1 MSFKSQSNSNE
12 ELLIRALVDDIY
24 QIEEKINSIYD
35 QISKNNDQS
44 IIFKK
49 IEELKLY
56 RNNLIQKKIN
66 LNEQFLSEIKNN
78 SDEIEQKFNLIKE
91 IEDNITYMK
100 NELISNFNT
109 LSFQCIKLKK
119 IILSNKSSDFLSEKQ
134 INEIIFDSPSSS
146 SNSDIQKL
154 KREIEINKASE
165 SVIINNYNEI
175 NSKIAQIEE
184 NLKMLKEEKMT
195 IKYELINLISCKESL
210 ESIIKLN
217 ISQLNIHNKISV
229 EKSKNKSQEND
240 DEENSIKNNN
250 IWTKPSELFI
260 YELMV
265 IDSHKAAKNICEQLF
280 NVFNITVDEENPN
293 LISTVN
299 FRNKKKINK
308 SNYFK
313 TTTDENFNTYNNFK
327 YQNKSVNELTVVK
340 KNKNSYNDN
349 GNDNDNDNDFNDYN
363 SVYFKY
369 NYIRNINSNIL
380 NNSMFNKDII
390 TSFIQSEIDKF
401 MSGDIYSY
409 KTISEFLENL
419 SIMIISKFQYANII
433 ISADTLTIYLSYSF
447 KSLYYDSII
456 NSKLKFINKD
466 YKAIKKNYKNLIP
479 YLHAE
484 SAKLDTKYHEYK
496 SKTKIIEKQIKLIQK
511 EISNKIN
518 TKKPEK
524 VKLTQEEQDYIQICS
539 KANGLAKQKKNI
551 QKIIKEYEVKKNR
564 LTKENG
570 LMVNKLNDEIKNID
584 NEIVKLSI
592 DMKTQK
598 NKANKDID
606 EYKKMIN
613 EKYSIIQR
621 QLQIYKNKY
630 GSNLDIY
637 NRLINSINNT
647 IKHSH
652 TKQPL
657 IIINNNNNINN
668 KNIFSYDIKS
678 DLNYKDDN
686 KFETKDTNDYEKDLL
701 SLPNDNENDIDNEN
715 DNDNDNEIENENNN
729 ENENEN
735 ENVNND
741 MKNGLNDNVSND
753 KKDLFSLGIDISTID
768 NQNNKS
774 KDNSNISINNV
785 STNNQYENLSNVNI
799 RERNIKG
806 IRERRKASKALSN
819 VDCVYKNK
827 SSSEYMKHTNQTNI
841 KNMSHNKNKTFYNSS
856 VSGNLSTKKKYVKKT
871 KYKYANKNRN
881 ANNINST
888 SEKRY
893 DKYTKFFTNYH
904 KNDTDIDKILTYTN
918 ISNINAD
925 NKQAYKS
932 YSYINKSGEKP
943 KSSLTIKKE
952 KSNNFQNSI
961 TLKKLGLFSSKK
973 DREINNKIIIN
984 NNINNIN
991 NNNYN
996 NFLDNQKMKK
1006 LSNTLQS
1013 LKDTITQRG
1022 KMHYQIQH
1030 ISNNIETKN
1039 NDYFEKIKF
1048 LKKITF
1054 CYVRKH
1060 NNKYHKYNPLLNVS
1074 TELLCEPPYN
1084 FTPATISLSQIFNQI
1099 IINPINGELGQIE
1112 FNITD
1117 IENTVVS
1124 SKIKLIIEVHR
1135 NFRKYK
1141 ESTKYKSIEKFINSQ
1156 MMKHP
1161 QLTEDEIEKCAKN
1174 KNFNFSVIISDGRII
1189 ELIICSYEEFK
1200 KWING
1205 LAFLIKNKN
1214 EIIQSIKD
1222 NNNNININ
1230 TNDSGNENENENDDN
1245 DNDNDNDNDY

>member
-217 ISQLNIHNKISV
+217 INQLNIHNKISV

-240 DEENSIKNNN
+240 DEENSTRNNN

-349 GNDNDNDNDFNDYN
+349 GNDNDNDNGFNEYN

-433 ISADTLTIYLSYSF
+433 ISADTLTIYLSYNF

-668 KNIFSYDIKS
+668 RNIFSYDIKS

-961 TLKKLGLFSSKK
+961 TLKKMGLFSSKK

-1222 NNNNININ
+1222 NNNNINVN
-1230 TNDSGNENENENDDN
+1230 TNDSGNENENENENDDN
-1245 DNDNDNDNDY
+1245 ENDNDY

>member
-44 IIFKK
+44 DIIKK
-49 IEELKLY
+49 IEDLKLF

-66 LNEQFLSEIKNN
+66 LNESFLSEIKNN

-100 NELISNFNT
+100 NELISNFNI

-146 SNSDIQKL
+146 SNSDIKKL

-165 SVIINNYNEI
+165 SVIINNYNDI

-217 ISQLNIHNKISV
+217 INQLNIHNKINV
-229 EKSKNKSQEND
+229 EKSKNKSQEID
-240 DEENSIKNNN
+240 DEEYSLRNNN
-250 IWTKPSELFI
+250 KWTRPSELFN
-260 YELMV
+260 YELMT
-265 IDSHKAAKNICEQLF
+265 IDSHKAAKSICDQLF
-280 NVFNITVDEENPN
+280 NVFCITVDEENPN

-299 FRNKKKINK
+299 FRSKKKYNK
-308 SNYFK
+308 NNYYK
-313 TTTDENFNTYNNFK
+313 STDENFNTYNNFK
-327 YQNKSVNELTVVK
+327 SQNKSVNELTVIK
-340 KNKNSYNDN
+340 KNKNYNNDN
-349 GNDNDNDNDFNDYN
+349 VNNNDFNDYN

-369 NYIRNINSNIL
+369 NYIRNINNNIF
-380 NNSMFNKDII
+380 NNSMFNKDIV

-401 MSGDIYSY
+401 ITGDIYSY

-479 YLHAE
+479 YLYAE
-484 SAKLDTKYHEYK
+484 STKLDTKYHEYK

-511 EISNKIN
+511 EISNKIR

-524 VKLTQEEQDYIQICS
+524 VKLTQEEQNYIQICS
-539 KANGLAKQKKNI
+539 KANGLMKQKKNI

-564 LTKENG
+564 LTKENQ

-584 NEIVKLSI
+584 NEIVKLSL

-606 EYKKMIN
+606 GYKKMIN

-668 KNIFSYDIKS
+668 RNIFSCDFKT
-678 DLNYKDDN
+678 DLNFKDDN
-686 KFETKDTNDYEKDLL
+686 KFDTKDTNDNEKDLL
-701 SLPNDNENDIDNEN
+701 SFQN
-715 DNDNDNEIENENNN
+715 DNDNDNNDLKNEH
-729 ENENEN
+729 
-735 ENVNND
+735 NND
-741 MKNGLNDNVSND
+741 VSDDN
-753 KKDLFSLGIDISTID
+753 KDLFSLGIDISTID

-774 KDNSNISINNV
+774 KDNSNISINNI
-785 STNNQYENLSNVNI
+785 STNNQFNNLSNVNI

-806 IRERRKASKALSN
+806 IKERRKVSKALSN
-819 VDCVYKNK
+819 VDCVYKTNP
-827 SSSEYMKHTNQTNI
+827 SSEYMKHTNQTNI
-841 KNMSHNKNKTFYNSS
+841 KNISHNKNKTFYNSS
-856 VSGNLSTKKKYVKKT
+856 ISGNISTKKKYVKKS

-893 DKYTKFFTNYH
+893 DKYTKFFTNYN

-918 ISNINAD
+918 ISNINTE

-932 YSYINKSGEKP
+932 YSYINKSGEKS
-943 KSSLTIKKE
+943 KSSHTIKKE

-973 DREINNKIIIN
+973 ERDTNHKIIFN
-984 NNINNIN
+984 N
-991 NNNYN
+991 N

-1030 ISNNIETKN
+1030 INNNIETKN
-1039 NDYFEKIKF
+1039 NDFFEKIKF

-1054 CYVRKH
+1054 CYVRRH

-1074 TELLCEPPYN
+1074 SELLCEPPYN

-1141 ESTKYKSIEKFINSQ
+1141 ESTKYKSIERFINSQ

-1222 NNNNININ
+1222 NNNINVN
-1230 TNDSGNENENENDDN
+1230 LNVNDSDNENENEND
-1245 DNDNDNDNDY
+1245 Y

>member
-1 MSFKSQSNSNE
+1 
-12 ELLIRALVDDIY
+12 
-24 QIEEKINSIYD
+24 
-35 QISKNNDQS
+35 
-44 IIFKK
+44 
-49 IEELKLY
+49 
-56 RNNLIQKKIN
+56 
-66 LNEQFLSEIKNN
+66 
-78 SDEIEQKFNLIKE
+78 
-91 IEDNITYMK
+91 
-100 NELISNFNT
+100 
-109 LSFQCIKLKK
+109 
-119 IILSNKSSDFLSEKQ
+119 
-134 INEIIFDSPSSS
+134 
-146 SNSDIQKL
+146 
-154 KREIEINKASE
+154 
-165 SVIINNYNEI
+165 
-175 NSKIAQIEE
+175 
-184 NLKMLKEEKMT
+184 
-195 IKYELINLISCKESL
+195 
-210 ESIIKLN
+210 
-217 ISQLNIHNKISV
+217 
-229 EKSKNKSQEND
+229 
-240 DEENSIKNNN
+240 
-250 IWTKPSELFI
+250 
-260 YELMV
+260 
-265 IDSHKAAKNICEQLF
+265 
-280 NVFNITVDEENPN
+280 
-293 LISTVN
+293 
-299 FRNKKKINK
+299 
-308 SNYFK
+308 
-313 TTTDENFNTYNNFK
+313 
-327 YQNKSVNELTVVK
+327 
-340 KNKNSYNDN
+340 
-349 GNDNDNDNDFNDYN
+349 
-363 SVYFKY
+363 
-369 NYIRNINSNIL
+369 
-380 NNSMFNKDII
+380 MFNKDII

-401 MSGDIYSY
+401 ITGDIYSY

-479 YLHAE
+479 YLYAE
-484 SAKLDTKYHEYK
+484 STKLDTKYHEYK

-511 EISNKIN
+511 ELSNKIN

-524 VKLTQEEQDYIQICS
+524 AKLTQEEQNYIQICS
-539 KANGLAKQKKNI
+539 KANGLMKQKKNI

-564 LTKENG
+564 LTKENE
-570 LMVNKLNDEIKNID
+570 LMINKLNDEIKNID

-606 EYKKMIN
+606 VYKKMIN

-668 KNIFSYDIKS
+668 RNIFSYDIKS
-678 DLNYKDDN
+678 DLNFKDDN
-686 KFETKDTNDYEKDLL
+686 KFETKDTNDNEKDLL
-701 SLPNDNENDIDNEN
+701 SFPNDNENDK
-715 DNDNDNEIENENNN
+715 ENNN
-729 ENENEN
+729 DENDD
-735 ENVNND
+735 NVNND
-741 MKNGLNDNVSND
+741 NDMKNEINDDVSND
-753 KKDLFSLGIDISTID
+753 NKDLFSLGIDISTID

-774 KDNSNISINNV
+774 KDNSNISINNI
-785 STNNQYENLSNVNI
+785 SNNQFDNLSNVNI

-806 IRERRKASKALSN
+806 IKERRKVSKALSN
-819 VDCVYKNK
+819 VDCVYKTNP
-827 SSSEYMKHTNQTNI
+827 SSEYMKQTNQTNI

-856 VSGNLSTKKKYVKKT
+856 ISGNISTKKKYVKKS

-918 ISNINAD
+918 ISNINTD

-943 KSSLTIKKE
+943 KNSHTIKKE

-961 TLKKLGLFSSKK
+961 TLKKMGLFSSKK
-973 DREINNKIIIN
+973 EKETNNKIIIN
-984 NNINNIN
+984 NKTNNIN
-991 NNNYN
+991 NNSK

-1030 ISNNIETKN
+1030 NKNNIETKN
-1039 NDYFEKIKF
+1039 NDFFEKIKF

-1141 ESTKYKSIEKFINSQ
+1141 ESNKYKSIEKFINSQ

-1222 NNNNININ
+1222 NSNNNNNINVN
-1230 TNDSGNENENENDDN
+1230 TNDSDNEIENEND
-1245 DNDNDNDNDY
+1245 Y

>member
-1 MSFKSQSNSNE
+1 MSIKSQSNSNE

-24 QIEEKINSIYD
+24 QIEEKINSIYE
-35 QISKNNDQS
+35 QISKNSDQS
-44 IIFKK
+44 TIIKK
-49 IEELKLY
+49 IEDLKLY

-66 LNEQFLSEIKNN
+66 LNESFLSEIKNN

-134 INEIIFDSPSSS
+134 INEIIFDTPSSS

-217 ISQLNIHNKISV
+217 INQLNIHNKISI

-240 DEENSIKNNN
+240 DEENSLRNNN

-265 IDSHKAAKNICEQLF
+265 IDSHKAAKNICDQLF

-293 LISTVN
+293 LVSTVN
-299 FRNKKKINK
+299 FRNKKKNNK

-313 TTTDENFNTYNNFK
+313 STDENFNTYNNFK
-327 YQNKSVNELTVVK
+327 YQNKSVNELTVCK
-340 KNKNSYNDN
+340 KNNNFSNDN
-349 GNDNDNDNDFNDYN
+349 NNDNENDNDFNDYN

-369 NYIRNINSNIL
+369 NYIRNINNNIL

-390 TSFIQSEIDKF
+390 TSFIQNEIDKF
-401 MSGDIYSY
+401 STGDTYSY

-479 YLHAE
+479 YLYAE
-484 SAKLDTKYHEYK
+484 STKLDTKYHEYK

-511 EISNKIN
+511 ELSNKIN

-524 VKLTQEEQDYIQICS
+524 VKLTQEEQNYIQICS

-551 QKIIKEYEVKKNR
+551 QKIIKEYEAKKNR
-564 LTKENG
+564 LTKENE
-570 LMVNKLNDEIKNID
+570 LIINKLNDEIKNID

-606 EYKKMIN
+606 VYKKMIN

-668 KNIFSYDIKS
+668 RNIFSYDIKN
-678 DLNYKDDN
+678 DLNLKDDN
-686 KFETKDTNDYEKDLL
+686 KFETKDTNDNEKDLL
-701 SLPNDNENDIDNEN
+701 SFPNDNYNEN
-715 DNDNDNEIENENNN
+715 DNDNYN

-735 ENVNND
+735 DNVNND
-741 MKNGLNDNVSND
+741 MKNELNDDVSND
-753 KKDLFSLGIDISTID
+753 NKDMFSLGIDISTID

-774 KDNSNISINNV
+774 KDNSNISINNI
-785 STNNQYENLSNVNI
+785 SNNQFDNLSNVNT

-806 IRERRKASKALSN
+806 IKERRKVSKALSN
-819 VDCVYKNK
+819 VDCVYKANP
-827 SSSEYMKHTNQTNI
+827 SSEYMKQTNQTNI

-856 VSGNLSTKKKYVKKT
+856 ISGNISTKKKYVKKS

-918 ISNINAD
+918 ISNINND

-943 KSSLTIKKE
+943 KNSHTIKKE

-973 DREINNKIIIN
+973 EKESNNKIIIN

-1030 ISNNIETKN
+1030 INNNIETKN
-1039 NDYFEKIKF
+1039 NDFFEKIKF

-1222 NNNNININ
+1222 NNNINVNTN
-1230 TNDSGNENENENDDN
+1230 TNDSGNENENEIE
-1245 DNDNDNDNDY
+1245 NDY